1 MGQLFWIFFKL
12 KKKTPE
18 LKRLKKKIVPL
29 ALDFAAKPGATGEA
43 VLAK

>member
-18 LKRLKKKIVPL
+18 LKRLKKKIVRL